1 MKQGRD
7 AVQTECIRIAEACL
21 AAGKN
26 YGDVTLKY
34 KVSYQQIQNGTFRL
48 GKWGRQGQRTG
59 AGSGK
64 NSDTENRTRKVEKW

>member
-1 MKQGRD
+1 MYCFFYTSFPFKVATQGLNKGHNIYGEFDFVRWLGGGCMKQGRD

-34 KVSYQQIQNGTFRL
+34 KVSY
-48 GKWGRQGQRTG
+48 
-59 AGSGK
+59 
-64 NSDTENRTRKVEKW
+64 